1 MPEVCFTIFQFPYRG
16 PTPEVVPVNVFGN
29 VNEYCEWEVTV
40 KYRYGVNIRVKKKQ
54 IYIPQNITIP

>member
-29 VNEYCEWEVTV
+29 VNEYYDGEVTP
-40 KYRYGVNIRVKKKQ
+40 KHGYGRILD
-54 IYIPQNITIP
+54 